1 MVVDEPAIVQRRGS
15 CRGAGGGGWDEWSGR
30 ARVFGHLSVV
40 PTCIVA
46 GYNPTVP
53 RECTSFMIQRK
64 KKNIPQKTTTS
75 RGEEFPY
82 AEANDIS
89 GLLTECEKYKRAWKD
104 ERFRWSRSHKRWLTL
119 CFPWLSAT

>member
-1 MVVDEPAIVQRRGS
+1 MVADEPAIVQRRGS

-53 RECTSFMIQRK
+53 RECTSFMIQEKRNTFRK
-64 KKNIPQKTTTS
+64 RQRRLEEKNSQTQRQTTS
-75 RGEEFPY
+75 RDSSQNAKNTKEPGKT
-82 AEANDIS
+82 NVS
-89 GLLTECEKYKRAWKD
+89 GGLGLTNVD
-104 ERFRWSRSHKRWLTL
+104 
-119 CFPWLSAT
+119 